1 MRLKG
6 LFWIFA
12 VLLLAI
18 WAVISYYV
26 LYTVSI
32 GWFFAVESLIAL
44 SMIYLFLFYQRVI
57 KPLHIIGNGMELLK
71 EQDFSS
77 RLGKVMWPSKP
88 LWVLA

>member
-44 SMIYLFLFYQRVI
+44 SIIYIYL
-57 KPLHIIGNGMELLK
+57 LK
-71 EQDFSS
+71 HQQ
-77 RLGKVMWPSKP
+77 K
-88 LWVLA
+88 

>member
-44 SMIYLFLFYQRVI
+44 SNIVRQCGQPTATVEADRRKSVNRMKLIFFVELSI
-57 KPLHIIGNGMELLK
+57 HI
-71 EQDFSS
+71 
-77 RLGKVMWPSKP
+77 
-88 LWVLA
+88 